1 MEEKS
6 NQEGRNSRNKAQ
18 EKYQSSRKQNQDLKS
33 GNADDKVYVEFLN
46 TYDNVK
52 KEMKQKKG
60 IKEEKTEKKKV
71 NASTGSF
78 NRKFGKLTAI
88 DNYISKNRKNFTIEG
103 VQFYMALKK

>member
-1 MEEKS
+1 MKCLEDNYKRFACKVKNE
-6 NQEGRNSRNKAQ
+6 
-18 EKYQSSRKQNQDLKS
+18 KS

-60 IKEEKTEKKKV
+60 IKEEKTEKKKI
-71 NASTGSF
+71 NATTGSF